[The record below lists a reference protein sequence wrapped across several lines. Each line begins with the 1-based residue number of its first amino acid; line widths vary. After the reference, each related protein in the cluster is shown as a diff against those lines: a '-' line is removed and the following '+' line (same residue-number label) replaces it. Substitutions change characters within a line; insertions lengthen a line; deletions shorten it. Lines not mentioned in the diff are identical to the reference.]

1 MKKIIVA
8 IMALFIV
15 STSFSQTA
23 KTKDELKAERQALK
37 SELTSKDNKKIEDKY
52 TKIVVSG
59 VVQGQPSNTGLN
71 SVDGLVATDAS
82 LLNTLIAAEKVLQEY
97 KISINESAD
106 GEVNIDKFTPSLDDY
121 VKMLPNLITAVQQA
135 VEAADKLQGVQNDVK
150 GLNPMTA
157 AATIKAANWATNALP
172 VTTTKLKQDVK
183 LLQNLIESC
192 KAAKNL

>member
-8 IMALFIV
+8 IMALLIV

-150 GLNPMTA
+150 GLNPMTG
-157 AATIKAANWATNALP
+157 AATIKAAKWATDALP
-172 VTTTKLKQDVK
+172 VTTSKLKQDVK

-192 KAAKNL
+192 KASKNL

>member
-52 TKIVVSG
+52 AKLVVND
-59 VVQGQPSNTGLN
+59 VVQDLPSNTGLN
-71 SVDGLVATDAS
+71 SVDGLVETDAS
-82 LLNTLIAAEKVLQEY
+82 LLNTLIAAEKVLKEY
-97 KISINESAD
+97 RTSIVESTD
-106 GEVNIDKFTPSLDDY
+106 GEVDIDKHTASLEDY
-121 VKMLPNLITAVQQA
+121 MKMLPNLIEAVQQA
-135 VEAADKLQGVQNDVK
+135 VEAAGKLQEVQNDVK